1 MSDTKTISASQIG
14 RSLAR
19 VEARAKVTG
28 RAEYIHNLRLPRML
42 WAKIARSTV
51 PHGRIRHIDTSAAQ
65 ATHGVY
71 SVVTGEDILRVIP
84 DPYFGPAFHDQPI
97 LALGKVPFA
106 GEPVAVVPA
115 EDPKIAEAAA
125 QEISIASN
133 RRTCRPASVP
143 HGRKSSRSRPRP
155 HREPQE
161 VPRNRQQRQQPSHGV
176 AAHAGK

>member
-1 MSDTKTISASQIG
+1 MSETKTVSVGQIG
-14 RSLAR
+14 RSLPR

-28 RAEYIHNLRLPRML
+28 RAEYVHNLRLPGML

-97 LALGKVPFA
+97 LALGK
-106 GEPVAVVPA
+106 
-115 EDPKIAEAAA
+115 IAMHHNEVGSPTLAQEAADPA
-125 QEISIASN
+125 AVGRAGRSDY
-133 RRTCRPASVP
+133 RTLI
-143 HGRKSSRSRPRP
+143 
-155 HREPQE
+155 
-161 VPRNRQQRQQPSHGV
+161 
-176 AAHAGK
+176 